1 LQREIHRNIEAKRWW
16 CAVAHRRFG
25 KTVLAVNHLIKRALT
40 CTLKRPRVAYVAPT
54 YRQGKAIAWDY
65 IKFYSR
71 AIPGVEV
78 NESELRVDFPNEG
91 QIRIYGADNPDS
103 LRGIYLD
110 DVVLDEYGLMA
121 ANLFSEVLRPAL
133 SDRKG
138 RAGFIGTPNGRNQF
152 YEVAQRAKGD
162 AEWYFGEF
170 KASATGL
177 LDADELASARKAMTS
192 DEYAQ
197 EYECSF
203 DASVKGAIYAEQL
216 AEVREKKRICAV
228 PYVQELPVNT
238 YWDLGVGDA
247 TAIWFV
253 QGVASE
259 VRCIDYYEA
268 SGEGLPHYKKVLTD
282 RGYIYG
288 AHWAPH
294 DIEVREFTSGRSRLE
309 TARSLGISFNVVP
322 NVALEDGIHA
332 SRMLLSRCWFD
343 EVKCRRG
350 IDALHAYRWD
360 YNTRINEFKPT
371 PVHDWAS
378 HGADAFRYLAAAWT
392 PYTLERV
399 PEMPVYEDGI

>member
-1 LQREIHRNIEAKRWW
+1 M
-16 CAVAHRRFG
+16 AHRRFG

-40 CTLKRPRVAYVAPT
+40 CTLNRPRVAYVAPT

-65 IKFYSR
+65 IKFYAR

-78 NESELRVDFPNEG
+78 NESELRVDFPNGG

-152 YEVAQRAKGD
+152 YEVAQRAKAD

-170 KASATGL
+170 KASSTQL
-177 LDADELASARKAMTS
+177 LDAEELASARKSMTA

-216 AEVREKKRICAV
+216 AEVRDKKRICPV
-228 PYVQELPVNT
+228 PYAKELPVST

-253 QGVASE
+253 QGVGME

-282 RGYIYG
+282 RGYIYS

-294 DIEVREFTSGRSRLE
+294 DIEVREFTSGRSRIE
-309 TARSLGISFNVVP
+309 TARSLGINFQVVP

-332 SRMLLSRCWFD
+332 ARMLLSRCWFD
-343 EVKCRRG
+343 ESKCRRG
-350 IDALHAYRWD
+350 LDALYAYRWD

-392 PYTLERV
+392 PYNADHA
-399 PEMPVYEDGI
+399 PDIPVFADGV

>member
-1 LQREIHRNIEAKRWW
+1 M
-16 CAVAHRRFG
+16 
-25 KTVLAVNHLIKRALT
+25 
-40 CTLKRPRVAYVAPT
+40 AYVAPT